1 MTGVG
6 EPGAGMGG
14 PGAPTDDAWD
24 RFVAAD
30 PLATY
35 LQLSAWARV
44 KAPNGWRSRRV
55 VAGTSDESPG
65 GAGGDGPVW
74 RIGGQVLLQR
84 PHLVPWTF
92 AYAPRGPLV
101 GRWDEKTVGSWTGAL
116 RATAWGER
124 VAHVRMD
131 PEVEAGGPD
140 DADGSLRSA
149 LTASGWRPAPT
160 VQPKVTRV
168 VDLRVDEASL
178 WSGLRKKWR
187 QYVNKARAAGV
198 RVVDVGADQMPDFH
212 ALMAETATR
221 AGTRIRAES
230 AYRDVWEAYAPSG
243 AARLLFA
250 LGSGGEPEAALFLLR
265 CGDRVV
271 EPYGGMTAAG
281 AASRANYLVKWEAIR
296 SSREAGAV
304 SYDMWGLVHPGIRQ
318 FKAGF
323 GGREIELIGAWDLP
337 LDRLGATTYHLA
349 EQVRGRSRG
358 RGSSAPVSG
367 ETDGPAAAAAPD
379 ADEPDGPLAGP

>member
-1 MTGVG
+1 
-6 EPGAGMGG
+6 MG
-14 PGAPTDDAWD
+14 
-24 RFVAAD
+24 
-30 PLATY
+30 
-35 LQLSAWARV
+35 
-44 KAPNGWRSRRV
+44 
-55 VAGTSDESPG
+55 
-65 GAGGDGPVW
+65 W

-84 PHLVPWTF
+84 PRLVPWTF

-101 GRWDEKTVGSWTGAL
+101 GRWDKETVRTWTEAL
-116 RATAWGER
+116 RTTAWGER

-131 PEVEAGGPD
+131 PEVESGGPAD
-140 DADGSLRSA
+140 VDGSLRAA
-149 LTASGWRPAPT
+149 LATAGWRPAPM
-160 VQPKVTRV
+160 VQPKITRV
-168 VDLRVDEASL
+168 VDLRVDEATL
-178 WSGLRKKWR
+178 WAGLRKKWR
-187 QYVNKARAAGV
+187 QYVNKARASEV
-198 RVVDVGADQMPDFH
+198 RVVDVGADQLPAFH
-212 ALMAETATR
+212 ALMAETASR

-250 LGSGGEPEAALFLLR
+250 LGTDGEPQAALFLLR

-323 GGREIELIGAWDLP
+323 GGREVELIGAWDLP
-337 LDRLGATTYHLA
+337 LDRLGATTYQLA
-349 EQVRGRSRG
+349 ERVRDRSRG
-358 RGSSAPVSG
+358 RAYHASSDMEVGKANGGTGGPAPAG
-367 ETDGPAAAAAPD
+367 APEADETGGPAPAGAPEADDAGGPAAD
-379 ADEPDGPLAGP
+379 T